1 MCSISP
7 SALYGRRRRRC
18 FFLHNSSL
26 HYGCHIDRSQ
36 EGREG
41 AGGRWREV
49 GYWLGSTGGGGRGEK
64 GSRRGEK
71 DEMWSK
77 KKGAEAAGQEGG
89 EGAALYRDKE
99 AEWRRRDNQFQA
111 ANWVDWEGRR

>member
-77 KKGAEAAGQEGG
+77 KKGRKLQD
-89 EGAALYRDKE
+89 RKE
-99 AEWRRRDNQFQA
+99 EKEPHFTEIKRQSGDDEITSSRLRT
-111 ANWVDWEGRR
+111 G